1 MTTVAANKSE
11 MACDLQGT
19 MGQQQKMKMDTKIHH
34 IPQNDLIYP
43 DGEFL
48 LGLAGQAD
56 ICIELADFFKY
67 PETYERAPR
76 IRQGDIIGLIL
87 TDKGHLF
94 TFTNPAKWLA
104 IKDPFFAI
112 GSGALTALG
121 ALHAG
126 ASPRDAVKAAMKID
140 PFTGMGTKVLKL

>member
-1 MTTVAANKSE
+1 M

-19 MGQQQKMKMDTKIHH
+19 MGQQQKMKMDTKIHR
-34 IPQNDLIYP
+34 IPASELIYP
-43 DGEFL
+43 DGEFI

-56 ICIELADFFKY
+56 VCIELADFFKY
-67 PETYERAPR
+67 PETYARAPR

-87 TDKGHLF
+87 TEKKQLF
-94 TFTNPAKWLA
+94 MFTHPSKWLA
-104 IKDPFFAI
+104 VKDPFYAI

-126 ASPRDAVKAAMKID
+126 SDPLTAVKAASKVD
-140 PFTGMGTKVLKL
+140 PFTGMGFKTMKL